1 MRDMSNGR
9 ANKGGQVG
17 SNGEFYEGG
26 KFLPST
32 KRPKRHGSGP
42 RGAGRCLIEPGVF
55 AIAPE
60 GKGSIFGAIRS
71 LVKVDNGSLAPID
84 NPLAIECHG
93 GAAALETMIAA
104 YNRGE
109 RWRDL

>member
-1 MRDMSNGR
+1 MANGR
-9 ANKGGQVG
+9 ASKGGQTG
-17 SNGEFYEGG
+17 INGEFYEGG

-32 KRPKRHGSGP
+32 KQPKRHGSKP
-42 RGAGRCLIEPGVF
+42 RGGGRCLIEPGVF
-55 AIAPE
+55 AVAPE
-60 GKGSIFGAIRS
+60 GKGSILGAIGALGQWDKVP
-71 LVKVDNGSLAPID
+71 LVPIN

-93 GAAALETMIAA
+93 GAERLDVLIAA